1 MAKRAVLGIDI
12 GGTKTLLT
20 LVTENFRILGA
31 AKFKTAPAE
40 GKEQFLK
47 NLFDEVRNLSREA
60 KKQKLQLIGAGA
72 AIAGLVDF
80 KKRVIEAAPNILFL
94 KGFALGRAFQREV
107 HLDCVV
113 GNDVQLA
120 LYAEHQLG
128 AAVGK
133 ENVLGVFFGTGVGGA
148 AIINGRIYHGSN
160 GHGGQIGA
168 VLAHSV
174 GGAEAAESHGMIDR
188 IASKAAIGGA
198 ALALGVKQWAPHLYK
213 EVGTDLSKVSWGALS
228 RARTKGDKPVEELIR
243 ARMRAAGVALSS
255 IVNFLNP
262 EMLVLGGGLTEEMPR
277 LIVAEVEG
285 GLREYLV
292 PEVSRALKVKA
303 AKFGN
308 KAGAVGA
315 AKLAFKKLG

>member
-1 MAKRAVLGIDI
+1 MGKRAVLGIDI
-12 GGTKTLLT
+12 GGTKTLLA
-20 LVTENFRILGA
+20 LVNEKFKILSEI
-31 AKFKTAPAE
+31 KFKTEPAK
-40 GKEQFLK
+40 GKELFLK
-47 NLFDEVRNLSREA
+47 SLFNAARELARRA
-60 KKQKLQLIGAGA
+60 KKQRLELIGAGA

-120 LYAEHQLG
+120 LYAEHQIG
-128 AAVGK
+128 VAVGQ

-148 AIINGRIYHGSN
+148 AVINGRVYRGSS
-160 GHGGQIGA
+160 GHGGQVGS

-213 EVGTDLSKVSWGALS
+213 EVGTDLSRVSWGALA

-243 ARMRAAGVALSS
+243 ARMKAAGVALSS

-262 EMLVLGGGLTEEMPR
+262 DMVVLGGGLTEEMPR
-277 LIVAEVEG
+277 LIVSEVEA

-292 PEVSRALKVKA
+292 PEVSRGLKVKA

-308 KAGAVGA
+308 KAGAIGA
-315 AKLAFKKLG
+315 AKLAFRKLG